1 MQDTNTKSSR
11 GTRHPGLAIFQETA
25 VQQLIKPLGQ
35 DLHSQVS
42 LESWQKTKFL
52 LMGSS
57 RGKDEHTAEEMKAH
71 LQQAA
76 PVMGCF
82 ACRSWDACPTR
93 NWFSVWS
100 GLTLLPWTRMEA
112 VSGLGRGVQ
121 GSAGFLTETPVCCS
135 ILCAVTTTNSFL
147 LFLST
152 VH

>member
-1 MQDTNTKSSR
+1 MQDTNTKSSW
-11 GTRHPGLAIFQETA
+11 GTRHPGLATFQETA

-52 LMGSS
+52 LKGSS
-57 RGKDEHTAEEMKAH
+57 RGKDEHTAEEMKAY

-76 PVMGCF
+76 PVRDFF
-82 ACRSWDACPTR
+82 ACRSWDACPTG
-93 NWFSVWS
+93 NWFFSVVW
-100 GLTLLPWTRMEA
+100 LDTTA
-112 VSGLGRGVQ
+112 VDSH
-121 GSAGFLTETPVCCS
+121 GSCVWPGERCAGQCRFPDCN
-135 ILCAVTTTNSFL
+135 LCAVTASISLL